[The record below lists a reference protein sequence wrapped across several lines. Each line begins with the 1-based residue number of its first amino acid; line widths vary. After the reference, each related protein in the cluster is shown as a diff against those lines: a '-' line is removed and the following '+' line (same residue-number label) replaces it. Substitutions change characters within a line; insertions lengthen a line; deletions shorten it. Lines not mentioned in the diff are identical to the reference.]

1 MSSAMEFY
9 HIADILHSVFIFA
22 QMILLGKQL
31 CRDIPLDQWGSS
43 TFLMQQSSL
52 LKMHNAR

>member
-9 HIADILHSVFIFA
+9 YIADILHSVFIFA

-31 CRDIPLDQWGSS
+31 CRDTPLHQQH
-43 TFLMQQSSL
+43 FLDAAEQS
-52 LKMHNAR
+52 A

>member
-9 HIADILHSVFIFA
+9 YIADILHSVFIFA

-31 CRDIPLDQWGSS
+31 SRDAPLH
-43 TFLMQQSSL
+43 LQQILDVAEQS
-52 LKMHNAR
+52 A